1 MIKILLALLML
12 SVIAHSPSRLLA
24 QQPAHTIDVHARK
37 YNFDPSEIT
46 LKKGEPVTLRLTSDD
61 VTHSLRVPGL
71 KINQEVSKDHP
82 AEVTITPSSVG
93 NFKGE
98 CGHFCG
104 IGHGKM
110 KFTVHVTE

>member
-1 MIKILLALLML
+1 MIQTLLALLMGG
-12 SVIAHSPSRLLA
+12 VIALAPSRLLP
-24 QQPAHTIDVHARK
+24 QQPARTIDIHARR
-37 YNFDPSEIT
+37 YTFDPPEIT
-46 LKKGEPVTLRLTSDD
+46 LKKDEPVTLRLTSDD

-82 AEVTITPSSVG
+82 AEVTITPLSAG
-93 NFKGE
+93 DFKGE